1 MASALSSSS
10 VTRGRIVWVK
20 NEGPVLVR
28 QQQCVFLVHS
38 LLRVP
43 EPGALSGGLYGG
55 GWTVSFSC
63 TSGRESL
70 HHYLVKLSRGS
81 YHALLR
87 LQIGAVMLLKVARW
101 CVVLSAGEAL
111 PYRAYPSH
119 YQTPALS
126 IRAGLTSTWQSGA
139 SYRVRSG
146 PSSSAR
152 YLAHW

>member
-10 VTRGRIVWVK
+10 VTLGRIVWVK
-20 NEGPVLVR
+20 NEGLVLVR

-43 EPGALSGGLYGG
+43 EPGALSGRALWWGLDC
-55 GWTVSFSC
+55 FIFM
-63 TSGRESL
+63 
-70 HHYLVKLSRGS
+70 YLRPRVAASLSRQALLGS

-111 PYRAYPSH
+111 PYRAYPSR
-119 YQTPALS
+119 YQMPALS